1 MIFPYHSATFIK
13 CVIQSTTPDI
23 LLCQVWPLAL
33 SLATTR
39 AISFDFSS
47 SSYLDVSVRR
57 VPSTYLCIQYAVT
70 ILLIVGLPHSDTC
83 GSILICSSPQLFAA
97 CRVLLRLPMPR
108 HSPCTL
114 YSLNFVRNAN
124 RSEWFFAFSIVVI
137 LPNFNHRLTCFCRF
151 VSLLSRFA
159 FFSPFCFI
167 QFSRYIWWAQVGSN
181 HRPLAYQASALA
193 C

>member
-1 MIFPYHSATFIK
+1 
-13 CVIQSTTPDI
+13 
-23 LLCQVWPLAL
+23 
-33 SLATTR
+33 
-39 AISFDFSS
+39 
-47 SSYLDVSVRR
+47 
-57 VPSTYLCIQYAVT
+57 
-70 ILLIVGLPHSDTC
+70 
-83 GSILICSSPQLFAA
+83 
-97 CRVLLRLPMPR
+97 MPR

-124 RSEWFFAFSIVVI
+124 LFWRMVFLPFSIVVI
-137 LPNFNHRLTCFCRF
+137 LPNVNHRLTCFCRF

-193 C
+193 CWAMSPFSVSPNWFFPSFGGDEEIRTLDPLLAGQVLSQLSYTPVASFSFSGSSDPENRTTIDLQSFPRTRISLFSPLWDGLFLFLCRLSRGISTCDLSP

>member
-1 MIFPYHSATFIK
+1 
-13 CVIQSTTPDI
+13 
-23 LLCQVWPLAL
+23 
-33 SLATTR
+33 
-39 AISFDFSS
+39 
-47 SSYLDVSVRR
+47 
-57 VPSTYLCIQYAVT
+57 
-70 ILLIVGLPHSDTC
+70 
-83 GSILICSSPQLFAA
+83 
-97 CRVLLRLPMPR
+97 MPR

-124 RSEWFFAFSIVVI
+124 LFWRMVFLPFSIVVI

-193 C
+193 CWAMSPFSVLPNWFSQPWWRWRDSNSWPPACRAGALPAELHPRSYFLAFSGFSTDPENRTTINNTHCLNSYSFFLQSFVRWTAFCFFGRLSRDIPVCDVSP